1 MALIPPDVGMQ
12 LRAQNEALLNPIS
25 PVRPIPTD
33 LPDLQI
39 GQAFT
44 ARIQEAL
51 PENTYKAMVAGKM
64 LTLQLPEGAKAGDLL
79 ELVVIDR
86 SARAVIA
93 RIAPQATTEG
103 TQEAYPF
110 TKLSSAGQM
119 IGKLLVAEG
128 ETPQPAPLNR
138 GQPLLAQ
145 PPATARD
152 LLPALKSAVAQ
163 SGLFYES
170 HQAQWVTGKLP
181 LASLLQEPQG
191 RHSAPD
197 LLTAHR
203 IAPEQVSSRNAGLAP
218 AAPRA
223 MGVTTLLD
231 GLFGGEEATTRSS
244 AANAAVSPVPTF
256 SPGQSVPEELRPLVQ
271 QQLEAAAGQRLMW
284 HGEVWPGQ
292 NMDWQIEWQRPEDEG
307 GNAAG
312 DDQEGAGRW
321 RTTLALTTPRL
332 GRVDATLQLEPTG
345 IRIALVT
352 PGGAS
357 ATDLHNEIPAL
368 AAALGEAGLP
378 LLAMQVKH
386 ESE

>member
-1 MALIPPDVGMQ
+1 MALIPPDVGVQ
-12 LRAQNEALLNPIS
+12 LRAQIEAQLQPLG
-25 PVRPIPTD
+25 PVRPIPAD

-93 RIAPQATTEG
+93 RIAPQATADG
-103 TQEAYPF
+103 AQEVYQF
-110 TKLSSAGQM
+110 SRLSAAGQM

-128 ETPQPAPLNR
+128 ETPTPAPLNR
-138 GQPLLAQ
+138 GQPLLSQ
-145 PPATARD
+145 PPTGAHD

-181 LASLLQEPQG
+181 LASLLHEPQG

-197 LLTAHR
+197 LLIAHR
-203 IAPEQVSSRNAGLAP
+203 IAPEQASSRNAELAP

-223 MGVTTLLD
+223 TGVTTLLG
-231 GLFGGEEATTRSS
+231 GLFGGEEAAAKTS
-244 AANAAVSPVPTF
+244 AANSAVPPGPTF

-292 NMDWQIEWQRPEDEG
+292 NMDWQIEWERPEDAG

-312 DDQEGAGRW
+312 KDEEGAGRW
-321 RTTLALTTPRL
+321 RTTLSLTTPRL
-332 GRVDATLQLEPTG
+332 GRVDATLQVEPAG
-345 IRIALVT
+345 IRIALTT

-386 ESE
+386 EYE